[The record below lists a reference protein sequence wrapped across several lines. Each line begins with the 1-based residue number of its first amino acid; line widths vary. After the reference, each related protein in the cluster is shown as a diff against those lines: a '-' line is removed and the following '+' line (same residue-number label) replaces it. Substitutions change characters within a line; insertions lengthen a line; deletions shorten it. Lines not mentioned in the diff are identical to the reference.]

1 MLLDKR
7 LTFGKADEVSTSSSS
22 AKFIVGS
29 PLNLGAAMKDFRGST
44 IYDDLG
50 RAGVNFLN
58 IRVVSAILKGGGASQ
73 TVAFKLFAYSAQASV
88 TASTV
93 NSSGTLIWT
102 GRTFSIAN
110 TSSSA
115 LAIGTKIALNVGI
128 QAERINKQY
137 LFLIGIAGGSA
148 TLASGKLTAWIGP
161 QAEAGRQ

>member
-7 LTFGKADEVSTSSSS
+7 LTFGTADAVSTSSSS

-50 RAGVNFLN
+50 RAGMNFLN
-58 IRVVSAILKGGGASQ
+58 IKVVSSILKGGGAGQ
-73 TVAFKLFAYSAQASV
+73 TVAFKLLTHSTSSAN
-88 TASTV
+88 ASTV
-93 NSSGTLIWT
+93 NSSGTLIWQS
-102 GRTFSIAN
+102 RTFSISN
-110 TSSSA
+110 SSSSA
-115 LAIGTKIALNVGI
+115 LALGAKVALNVGI
-128 QAERINKQY
+128 EAERIAQQY
-137 LFLIGIAGGSA
+137 LFLIGIAAGTG

>member
-7 LTFGKADEVSTSSSS
+7 LKFGTDDAVSTSSSS

-29 PLNLGAAMKDFRGST
+29 PINLGAAMKDFRGST

-50 RAGVNFLN
+50 KAGVNFLN
-58 IRVVSAILKGGGASQ
+58 IRVVSTLLKGGGGGQ
-73 TVAFKLFAYSAQASV
+73 TVAFKLLAHSSASAN
-88 TASTV
+88 ASTV
-93 NSSGTLIWT
+93 NSSGVLIWQS
-102 GRTFSIAN
+102 RTFSIAN

-115 LAIGTKIALNVGI
+115 LAIGFAIARNVGI
-128 QAERINKQY
+128 EAERINKQY
-137 LFLIGIAGGSA
+137 LFLIGIAGGTA